1 VLCDLP
7 PGQTIELAWDVMG
20 RRSSSMIRVE
30 RDQVATIGDDGKVV
44 PAP

>member
-1 VLCDLP
+1 V
-7 PGQTIELAWDVMG
+7 ELTWDVLG

-30 RDQVATIGDDGKVV
+30 RDQVVTIGDDGKVV